1 MKGLCGR
8 VRLLGALLAPA
19 ALWGAIDPAQLTRL
33 RAVVDAI
40 YRMNYDQAEALSKR
54 LIQDAPDDPAGY
66 VYLARTHWARELNR
80 HHALSMDRFAA
91 PDFFQE
97 SKDYKYT
104 IRADPGAEKA
114 FNDATEQAIA
124 RSRALLNADPDRGR
138 FFLGLA
144 YQNQTTFDASL
155 RGSWWSAFRAG
166 QRAVSL
172 HRQVRASNQGFADPL
187 LALGTY
193 DYVAASVPWTVR
205 WLGLLVGMGLG
216 NKQRGKQQLET
227 AAAKAVLVA
236 EDADVLLSLIY
247 TREEDYKS
255 AYKKITALGARY
267 PENYLLQL
275 DRAGLARRMGQPEL
289 AVQILSGI
297 LRKIETGEHGYR
309 RLERAVVYNRL
320 GITSRSARD
329 LHGAEQWFRKV
340 LADQAATQPSKI
352 VAHLE
357 LGKTLDLGNR
367 RQEALAEYRT
377 VAASENVH
385 GSRHEASRLLKTAYR
400 EKAVPLKKSKNGE
413 RHRFSRD

>member
-1 MKGLCGR
+1 MQGVCGR
-8 VRLLGALLAPA
+8 VRLLAALLVPA
-19 ALWGAIDPAQLTRL
+19 ALWGAIDLAQLTRL

-40 YRMNYDQAEALSKR
+40 YRMNYDQAEVLSKR
-54 LIQDAPDDPAGY
+54 LIRDSPDDPAGY
-66 VYLARTHWARELNR
+66 VYLARTYWARELNR

-97 SKDYKYT
+97 SKDYKYK

-114 FNDATEQAIA
+114 FGEATEQAIA
-124 RSRALLNADPDRGR
+124 KARALMNRDLDTGR
-138 FFLGLA
+138 FLLGLA
-144 YQNQTTFDASL
+144 YSNQSTFDASL
-155 RGSWWSAFRAG
+155 KGSWWSAFRAG

-172 HRQVRASNQGFADPL
+172 HRQVRASNQDFADPL
-187 LALGTY
+187 LALGAY

-205 WLGLLVGMGLG
+205 WLGLLVGIGFG

-247 TREEDYKS
+247 TREENYKA
-255 AYKKITALGARY
+255 AYDKITALGQRY

-275 DRAGLARRMGQPEL
+275 DRAGMARRMGQPEL

-297 LRKIETGEHGYR
+297 LRKIDAGEHGYR
-309 RLERAVVYNRL
+309 RLEPAVVYNRL
-320 GITSRSARD
+320 GITSRSAGD
-329 LHGAEQWFRKV
+329 LQGAEQRFRKV
-340 LADQAATQPSKI
+340 LADQAATEPTKI

-367 RQEALAEYRT
+367 RQEALAEYHT
-377 VAASENVH
+377 VAASENIH
-385 GSRHEASRLLKTAYR
+385 GSRHEAVKLLKTVYR
-400 EKAVPLKKSKNGE
+400 EKAA
-413 RHRFSRD
+413 SRK